1 MDNIDISVQ
10 KVIDLLGKIP
20 HNYAAITQ
28 RTPYYNM
35 AATLTDAILQAGMNY
50 KSVVYPRVY
59 NILNKYSDYSTTCDF
74 IILFQ
79 TISIEEI
86 IQWKNKRKQDTI
98 CKLAWY
104 LYNCNVNTEDDLAK
118 WILDD
123 RNSESLLEIKGIGR
137 KTIDY
142 LKLLSGQ
149 QAIPIDRHM
158 FQFLEIAGVLT
169 DDYQEAST
177 ILRKTAF
184 VLEVGE
190 SVLDKTIWDY
200 MSRKRSDGQ
209 LSVFDIC
216 GDALHINTM

>member
-1 MDNIDISVQ
+1 MNNIDISVQ
-10 KVIDLLGKIP
+10 KVVNLLEKIP
-20 HNYAAITQ
+20 HNYAEITQ

-35 AATLTDAILQAGMNY
+35 AATLADAVLQAGMNY

-79 TISIEEI
+79 TIPIEEI
-86 IQWKNKRKQDTI
+86 IQWKNKRKQNTI
-98 CKLAWY
+98 CKLAWF
-104 LYNCNVNTEDDLAK
+104 LYNQNINTEDDLAK
-118 WILDD
+118 WITDD
-123 RNSESLLEIKGIGR
+123 NNVDKLLEINGVGR

-158 FQFLEIAGVLT
+158 FQFLQLAGILT
-169 DDYQEAST
+169 SDYKEASA
-177 ILRKTAF
+177 ILRKTAV
-184 VLEVGE
+184 VLQIGE

-200 MSRKRSDGQ
+200 MSKNSGSEQ
-209 LSVFDIC
+209 LTLFEIY
-216 GDALHINTM
+216 GDVKI